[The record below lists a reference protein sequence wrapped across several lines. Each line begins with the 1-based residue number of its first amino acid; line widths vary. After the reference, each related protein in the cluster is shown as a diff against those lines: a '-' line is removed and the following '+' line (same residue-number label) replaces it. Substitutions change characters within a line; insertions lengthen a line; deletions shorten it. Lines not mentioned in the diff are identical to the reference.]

1 MDIAKAVAA
10 TASNLQIIPEAG
22 TREKVLFTAC
32 AVLRKYHYDRNQEE
46 WKMALEPE
54 KKDLKEVGQ
63 NMDIAKKTE
72 GGRTVISVT
81 GRVDTTTAPELDAGL
96 KLEGTET
103 LTLDLSGVPYM
114 SSAGLRCLLTT
125 QKTMMAGGGSMTI
138 VGVQPAVREVLD
150 ITGVSGI
157 LTLA

>member
-1 MDIAKAVAA
+1 MDIA
-10 TASNLQIIPEAG
+10 
-22 TREKVLFTAC
+22 R
-32 AVLRKYHYDRNQEE
+32 
-46 WKMALEPE
+46 
-54 KKDLKEVGQ
+54 
-63 NMDIAKKTE
+63 KTE

-96 KLEGTET
+96 RLDGNET

-114 SSAGLRCLLTT
+114 SSAGLRSLLTA
-125 QKTMMAGGGSMTI
+125 QKKMMAGGGSMTI

-150 ITGVSGI
+150 ITGFSGI